1 MSNTGIRGFYLLTET
16 IEQQLLSDVNVN
28 TVTTGDIY
36 DIDLS
41 KMSIF
46 PLAHIIINNVISQES
61 VLTFNISVLAMDVV
75 DESKKATTDVFR
87 GNNDEQDILNTQLQ
101 VVNKLVK
108 VLRKGN
114 LYNDQF
120 QLDGDANCEPFYERF
135 SNKLAGWS
143 ATFNV
148 FVARQS
154 SRPNLWPVFMLRSK
168 RWRTPSRPC
177 RFRVETQRAA
187 KQNCAPDRPCPP

>member
-46 PLAHIIINNVISQES
+46 PLSHIIINNVSVQES
-61 VLTFNISVLAMDVV
+61 VLTFSISVLSMDVV
-75 DESKKATTDVFR
+75 DESKKPTTNIFR

-101 VVNKLVK
+101 VLNKLIK

-114 LYNDQF
+114 LHNDQF
-120 QLDGDANCEPFYERF
+120 QLNGDASCEPFYDRF
-135 SNKLAGWS
+135 DNKVAGFTAS
-143 ATFNV
+143 FDV
-148 FVARQS
+148 FV
-154 SRPNLWPVFMLRSK
+154 NNDITL
-168 RWRTPSRPC
+168 C
-177 RFRVETQRAA
+177 
-187 KQNCAPDRPCPP
+187 

>member
-36 DIDLS
+36 DIDL

-46 PLAHIIINNVISQES
+46 PLSHIIINNVISKES
-61 VLTFNISVLAMDVV
+61 VLTFNISVLSMDVV
-75 DESKKATTDVFR
+75 DESKKATADIFR
-87 GNNDEQDILNTQLQ
+87 GNNNEQDILNTQLQ

-108 VLRKGN
+108 VLRKGD

-120 QLDGDANCEPFYERF
+120 QLDGDANCEPFYDRF
-135 SNKLAGWS
+135 DNKVAGWT

-148 FVARQS
+148 FV
-154 SRPNLWPVFMLRSK
+154 NNDI
-168 RWRTPSRPC
+168 TIC
-177 RFRVETQRAA
+177 
-187 KQNCAPDRPCPP
+187 

>member
-36 DIDLS
+36 DIDMSKISIYPLS
-41 KMSIF
+41 
-46 PLAHIIINNVISQES
+46 HIIINNVISQES

-75 DESKKATTDVFR
+75 DESKKEASDIFR

-108 VLRKGN
+108 VLRKGD
-114 LYNDQF
+114 LYNDKF
-120 QLDGDANCEPFYERF
+120 QLDGDANCEPFYDRF
-135 SNKLAGWS
+135 SAKVAGWT

-148 FVARQS
+148 FV
-154 SRPNLWPVFMLRSK
+154 NNDI
-168 RWRTPSRPC
+168 TIC
-177 RFRVETQRAA
+177 
-187 KQNCAPDRPCPP
+187 